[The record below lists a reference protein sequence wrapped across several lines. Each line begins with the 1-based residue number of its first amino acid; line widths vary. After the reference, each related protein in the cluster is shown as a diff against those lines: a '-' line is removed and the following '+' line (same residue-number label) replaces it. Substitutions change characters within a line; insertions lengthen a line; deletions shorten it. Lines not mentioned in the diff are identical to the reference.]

1 MTPDKGSCCG
11 AISVGGRN
19 PGKPDLSHSRER
31 IVCVSSKAGWRL
43 SVLSRWTGFSQSMNK
58 NPKATLNESQQRAL
72 RISCAYID
80 ELLEDI
86 ELVLS
91 AAQSKA
97 VFPKYIDDI
106 TPAQRKTIEDHI
118 ARIRAQVVR
127 VLAGQAIEID
137 KPRITASHA
146 IHTTL
151 TFVEVNI
158 EELSPGRMRG
168 YGEVSRAG
176 AVDLNGIR
184 QELQSVVTELQRY
197 LHQRDGPQ
205 ATCDGRSH

>member
-1 MTPDKGSCCG
+1 
-11 AISVGGRN
+11 
-19 PGKPDLSHSRER
+19 
-31 IVCVSSKAGWRL
+31 
-43 SVLSRWTGFSQSMNK
+43 MNV

-80 ELLEDI
+80 ELLNDVEQ
-86 ELVLS
+86 VLT
-91 AAQSKA
+91 AAQSKS

-127 VLAGQAIEID
+127 VLGGQSIEID
-137 KPRITASHA
+137 KARITASHA

-158 EELSPGRMRG
+158 EELSPSRMRG

-176 AVDLNGIR
+176 AADLNEIR
-184 QELQSVVTELQRY
+184 QDLQSVVTALQSY
-197 LHQRDGPQ
+197 LRQRGGPTS
-205 ATCDGRSH
+205 ASG